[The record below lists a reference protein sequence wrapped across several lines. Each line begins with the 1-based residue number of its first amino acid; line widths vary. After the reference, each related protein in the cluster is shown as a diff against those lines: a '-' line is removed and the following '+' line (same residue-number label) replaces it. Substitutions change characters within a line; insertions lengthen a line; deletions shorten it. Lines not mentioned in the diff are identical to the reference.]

1 MELELSP
8 LQRKISYALLA
19 VLWPMMLYNF
29 AFPYQVA
36 WLQQALYWTG
46 IAIIVTH
53 AVEVFLFLPKL
64 PASTNKLL
72 GIVMIFFFGIV
83 YASGFPKTPGK

>member
-36 WLQQALYWTG
+36 WLQQALY
-46 IAIIVTH
+46 
-53 AVEVFLFLPKL
+53 
-64 PASTNKLL
+64 
-72 GIVMIFFFGIV
+72 
-83 YASGFPKTPGK
+83 